1 MVKDLTERRLARIL
15 LLGMVGISLL
25 IALALGAYFF
35 VAQQADFTSTSAAL
49 RQRALAEQETLLLR
63 QIEAIKQDLDYR
75 RSSTESVLRAEIQQR
90 VDHAVDIANTLYQR
104 NRGRLSDAQI
114 QALIVEAL
122 RPLRFFAGRGY
133 YFIDTQDGRCVL
145 LPTAPQLEGTSL
157 WDNRDPTGHYI
168 MRGLVAVT
176 KNVQQAGF
184 SRYHWYPPGEKVM
197 QEKIAYVRVFAPF
210 GWVIGAGEYVFNV
223 EADLQ
228 QAALRQLRNTRFGQ
242 NGYVAVLS
250 AEGRV
255 LVSPTRGES
264 EGKLVT
270 TLSGLE
276 RDTLDKVLAQA
287 RRGDGMLRYVWFRPG
302 SHEPEEKLSYVSTY
316 QPWGWVLVSGV
327 YLDEFDRVL
336 RAEHQAMAGRARN
349 RLLVGAGITLLVLA
363 GALVF
368 SWRFTE
374 RMRAMV
380 RQYQARLEQK
390 NQELREHARKLQLA
404 AAVFEGGSEA
414 VVICDADNRILTVN
428 RPFTQI
434 TGYAAEDVIGQS
446 PSLFAS
452 GYHDAEFYQAM
463 WLRLKQEDQWDGEIW
478 NRRKDGSIF
487 PEWLRIAVVR
497 NAAGAIENYI
507 ATFSDISERKHAE
520 EQIRHLAFY
529 DPLTGLPNRRLL
541 LDRLHQALLNSERHG
556 RHAAVLFIDLDNFKS
571 LNDTQGHDVGDLLLV
586 EVAARLKQCVRE
598 TDTVA
603 RLGGDEF
610 VVMLENL
617 SVEFAQAVG
626 EAERVATPIIQAMQA
641 PFELAGYRH
650 HSSCSIGVSVFFG
663 CRESV
668 EELLKHADTA
678 MYQAKAAGRGVAR
691 FFVPAMQEALEARLL
706 WESELR
712 RGIAEGQLR
721 LFYQVQIGPGQRVR
735 GVEALVRW
743 QHPERGLVPPG
754 EFIALAED
762 TGLIL
767 PLGNWVL
774 EEACRQL
781 AVWAHSPATAHL
793 HIAVNVSA
801 RQFHQ
806 PGFAE
811 SVHGLIQRHGIHPSR
826 LKLELTES
834 LLLDN
839 VNESIATMQAL
850 RTLGIAFSMD
860 DFGTGYSSLTYVK
873 RLPIDQLKIDQSFV
887 RDLTTDRDDEA
898 IVRAIIAMAHSLK
911 LEVIAE
917 GVETEAQRSF
927 LEHNGCHAFQG
938 YLFGRPMPIE
948 QLDSWLA
955 STQGRVS
962 GAPGQA
968 G

>member
-25 IALALGAYFF
+25 IALALGTYFF

-336 RAEHQAMAGRARN
+336 RTEHQAMAGRARN

-390 NQELREHARKLQLA
+390 KSGTARARPQV
-404 AAVFEGGSEA
+404 AVGGCGVRGRQRGGS
-414 VVICDADNRILTVN
+414 D
-428 RPFTQI
+428 
-434 TGYAAEDVIGQS
+434 
-446 PSLFAS
+446 
-452 GYHDAEFYQAM
+452 
-463 WLRLKQEDQWDGEIW
+463 LRCG
-478 NRRKDGSIF
+478 
-487 PEWLRIAVVR
+487 
-497 NAAGAIENYI
+497 
-507 ATFSDISERKHAE
+507 
-520 EQIRHLAFY
+520 
-529 DPLTGLPNRRLL
+529 
-541 LDRLHQALLNSERHG
+541 
-556 RHAAVLFIDLDNFKS
+556 
-571 LNDTQGHDVGDLLLV
+571 
-586 EVAARLKQCVRE
+586 
-598 TDTVA
+598 
-603 RLGGDEF
+603 
-610 VVMLENL
+610 
-617 SVEFAQAVG
+617 
-626 EAERVATPIIQAMQA
+626 
-641 PFELAGYRH
+641 
-650 HSSCSIGVSVFFG
+650 
-663 CRESV
+663 
-668 EELLKHADTA
+668 
-678 MYQAKAAGRGVAR
+678 
-691 FFVPAMQEALEARLL
+691 
-706 WESELR
+706 
-712 RGIAEGQLR
+712 
-721 LFYQVQIGPGQRVR
+721 
-735 GVEALVRW
+735 
-743 QHPERGLVPPG
+743 
-754 EFIALAED
+754 
-762 TGLIL
+762 
-767 PLGNWVL
+767 
-774 EEACRQL
+774 
-781 AVWAHSPATAHL
+781 
-793 HIAVNVSA
+793 
-801 RQFHQ
+801 
-806 PGFAE
+806 
-811 SVHGLIQRHGIHPSR
+811 
-826 LKLELTES
+826 
-834 LLLDN
+834 
-839 VNESIATMQAL
+839 
-850 RTLGIAFSMD
+850 
-860 DFGTGYSSLTYVK
+860 
-873 RLPIDQLKIDQSFV
+873 
-887 RDLTTDRDDEA
+887 
-898 IVRAIIAMAHSLK
+898 
-911 LEVIAE
+911 
-917 GVETEAQRSF
+917 
-927 LEHNGCHAFQG
+927 
-938 YLFGRPMPIE
+938 
-948 QLDSWLA
+948 
-955 STQGRVS
+955 
-962 GAPGQA
+962 
-968 G
+968 

>member
-15 LLGMVGISLL
+15 LLGMVGMSLL
-25 IALALGAYFF
+25 IALLLGGYYF
-35 VAQQADFTSTSAAL
+35 VVQRHDFDGVMVTL
-49 RQRALAEQETLLLR
+49 RQRALQEQQTLLKR
-63 QIEAIKQDLDYR
+63 EAEAIGQDLDYR
-75 RSSTESVLRAEIQQR
+75 RGNAESVLRAEIQQR
-90 VDHAVDIANTLYQR
+90 VDHAVSIAETIY
-104 NRGRLSDAQI
+104 RLNHGHQEEARI
-114 QALIVEAL
+114 KTMVIEAL
-122 RPLRFFAGRGY
+122 RPLRFFEGRGY
-133 YFIDTQDGRCVL
+133 YFIDTLDGQCVL
-145 LPTAPQLEGTSL
+145 LPTSPQLEGSSL
-157 WDNRDPTGHYI
+157 WNNQDPTGHYI
-168 MRGLVAVT
+168 MRGLVEAT
-176 KNVQQAGF
+176 QNLQRAGF
-184 SRYHWYPPGEKVM
+184 SRYYWYPPGEKTM
-197 QEKIAYVRVFAPF
+197 REKIAYARTFAPF
-210 GWVIGAGEYVFNV
+210 NWLIGAGEYVSNI
-223 EADLQ
+223 EADQQ
-228 QAALRQLRNTRFGQ
+228 QAALRQLRGVRFESH
-242 NGYVAVLS
+242 GYVAVLS
-250 AEGRV
+250 LDGRV
-255 LVSPTRGES
+255 LVSPTRPQS
-264 EGKLVT
+264 EGLLVSQ
-270 TLSGLE
+270 LNGQE
-276 RDTLDKVLAQA
+276 RRAVEAVLAQA
-287 RRGDGMLRYVWFRPG
+287 RRGGGLVRYQWHHPDSDALV
-302 SHEPEEKLSYVSTY
+302 EKLSYVSVY
-316 QPWGWVLVSGV
+316 APWNWVLVTGV
-327 YLDEFDRVL
+327 YLDEFDQVMA
-336 RAEHQAMAGRARN
+336 AEQQAVDGRARN

-452 GYHDAEFYQAM
+452 GYHDAAFYQAM

-767 PLGNWVL
+767 PLGAWVL

-781 AVWAHSPATAHL
+781 AVWAQSPATAHL